1 MKLSRYLLAALI
13 CPLLIPTAWGQGY
26 PQKPIRLVVPY
37 PPGGVTD
44 LLARA
49 VGPKA
54 AELLGQQVIVDNR
67 GGAGGTIGANNV
79 AKSPPD
85 GYVLLVMA
93 GGHTLA
99 PNLYA
104 KLPYDVVKDFAPIS
118 ILVRTIYLLVIHPSI
133 PAKSV
138 KELIALAKA
147 RPGTLSYA
155 SAGIGN
161 LGHLSAEMF
170 SSMANIKMTHVPYKG
185 DNPAIAD
192 LLGGQVALGFF
203 ATSVTAPHIKAGK
216 LRALAVTSAQ
226 RTNMMPAIP
235 TIDEAG
241 GLKGYDISSW
251 MGVVAPAGTPAEI
264 VNRLNATL
272 AKIVAQPDFK
282 ERLAVLGFEPAM
294 NTPNEFSAFIK
305 SEVEKFA
312 KLAKAAGVKP
322 E

>member
-1 MKLSRYLLAALI
+1 MNLSRNLLAALI
-13 CPLLIPTAWGQGY
+13 GALLVPTAWGQGY
-26 PQKPIRLVVPY
+26 PDKAIRLVVPY

-44 LLARA
+44 LLGRL
-49 VGPKA
+49 VGPKM
-54 AELLGQQVIVDNR
+54 AELLGRSVVIDNR
-67 GGAGGTIGANNV
+67 GGAGGTIGANAV

-85 GYVLLVMA
+85 GYTLLVVA

-104 KLPYDVVKDFAPIS
+104 KLPYDIVKDFAPIS
-118 ILVRTIYLLVIHPSI
+118 ILVKTIYLLVLHPSI

-147 RPGTLSYA
+147 KPGALSYA
-155 SAGIGN
+155 SAGVGN

-170 SSMANIKMTHVPYKG
+170 SAMANIKMTHVPYKG

-192 LLGGQVALGFF
+192 LLGGQVDLGFF
-203 ATSVTAPHIKAGK
+203 ATSVTASHIKAGK

-226 RTNMMPAIP
+226 RTPLMPDVP
-235 TIDEAG
+235 TVAEAG

-264 VNRLNATL
+264 VNRLNTTM
-272 AKIVAQPDFK
+272 AKIVTPPDFK
-282 ERLAVLGFEPAM
+282 ERFATLGFEPAV
-294 NTPNEFSAFIK
+294 NTPEEFSAFIK
-305 SEVEKFA
+305 AEVEKFA